1 LNLTSSIMR
10 SSGSSALSPA
20 KSSASMRRTAVCTG
34 AVGRVGTLALEY
46 VRHGDRTVFGR
57 TACQTPWHLLPPIYL
72 DESGTAYTLLVNPS
86 GGLVGGDHLSIEL
99 SIGRDAHV
107 LISTPSANRVYRSL
121 AEEAVQNV
129 EIKVSENGI
138 LEWLPEHTIPFAGSR
153 FSQTIDVQLDAGA
166 TLILWDAFA
175 SGRIAHGERWG
186 FTSLKNHI
194 RIAMPAHGAVQE
206 RYVIVPDGRRG
217 VGISQEWDYAG
228 SLFIL
233 ADAVAGPQWAA
244 LEAVLAE
251 IVDTHGHDGLLGGV
265 SQPAAPGIV
274 VKLLARSA
282 PMLTEVLME
291 LWAAARDVLW
301 QMPAANFRK
310 Y

>member
-1 LNLTSSIMR
+1 MR
-10 SSGSSALSPA
+10 SSGNGALWPPGFSG
-20 KSSASMRRTAVCTG
+20 SMRRTAVGTG
-34 AVGRVGTLALEY
+34 TVGRVGTLSLEY
-46 VRHGDRTVFGR
+46 VRHADRTVFGR
-57 TACQTPWHLLPPIYL
+57 TSCQTPWHLLPPIYL

-99 SIGRDAHV
+99 SVGRDAHV

-121 AEEAVQNV
+121 AEEAVQDV
-129 EIKVSENGI
+129 RITVAENGI

-153 FSQTIDVQLDAGA
+153 FRQTIGVQLHAGA
-166 TLILWDAFA
+166 TLVLWDAFA
-175 SGRIAHGERWG
+175 SGRIAHGERWR

-194 RIAMPAHGAVQE
+194 RIAVPSQGAVQE
-206 RYVIVPDGRRG
+206 RYAIVPDDRRG
-217 VGISQEWDYAG
+217 VGISEEWDYVG
-228 SLFIL
+228 SLFVVG
-233 ADAVAGPQWAA
+233 DAVAGQQWTA
-244 LEAVLAE
+244 LEAVVAE
-251 IVDTHGHDGLLGGV
+251 IVDKHVQGGLLGGV
-265 SQPAAPGIV
+265 SQPAVPGIV

-301 QMPAANFRK
+301 RMPAANFRK